1 MGRFKP
7 FWGCNMSYRKFNRA
21 IFSVVGFV
29 SIFML
34 ALISITLFTG
44 VVTRYVFSYSLPEL
58 EVLRKFS
65 LLWLVF
71 LGSALAVKEK
81 AHLEIDIFSEYLGKT
96 ALKIKSTIVY
106 LLSLFGMII
115 LLFIGIA
122 AFRAGLLR
130 TELVPIRFLPSQP
143 SLIYYYSAFLVGSI
157 FMIYFHLL
165 NVRHLFTT
173 KNEEEREEE

>member
-1 MGRFKP
+1 
-7 FWGCNMSYRKFNRA
+7 
-21 IFSVVGFV
+21 
-29 SIFML
+29 ML
-34 ALISITLFTG
+34 VLISITLLTG
-44 VVTRYVFSYSLPEL
+44 VVTRYVFSYSVPEL

-81 AHLEIDIFSEYLGKT
+81 AHLEIDIFSEYLGRT
-96 ALKIKSTIVY
+96 GLKVKNIIVY

-122 AFRAGLLR
+122 AFRAGLMR
-130 TELVPIRFLPSQP
+130 TELVPIRFLSSQP

-165 NVRHLFTT
+165 NGRHLFAK
-173 KNEEEREEE
+173 KNEEEGKGE

>member
-1 MGRFKP
+1 MLH
-7 FWGCNMSYRKFNRA
+7 RKLNIA
-21 IFSVVGFV
+21 SIKMVSAV

-34 ALISITLFTG
+34 ALLSITLFTG
-44 VVTRYVFSYSLPEL
+44 VITRYVFSYSIPEL

-81 AHLEIDIFSEYLGKT
+81 AHLEIDIFSDYLGETGRKV
-96 ALKIKSTIVY
+96 KSIIVY

-122 AFRAGLLR
+122 AFQSGLMR
-130 TELVPIRFLPSQP
+130 TELVSIRFLPSQP

-157 FMIYFHLL
+157 FMIYFHLI
-165 NVRHLFTT
+165 NARYLFTK
-173 KNEEEREEE
+173 KNEEEVEGE

>member
-1 MGRFKP
+1 
-7 FWGCNMSYRKFNRA
+7 
-21 IFSVVGFV
+21 
-29 SIFML
+29 ML
-34 ALISITLFTG
+34 VLISITLFAG
-44 VVTRYVFSYSLPEL
+44 VLTRYVFSYSVPEL

-81 AHLEIDIFSEYLGKT
+81 AHLEIDIFSEYLSETG
-96 ALKIKSTIVY
+96 LKVKNIIVY

-122 AFRAGLLR
+122 AYRAGLMR

-143 SLIYYYSAFLVGSI
+143 SLIYYYSAFLVGSV

-165 NVRHLFTT
+165 NAKYLFTR
-173 KNEEEREEE
+173 KNEEEVDEE